1 MGRRSGCQ
9 ISKSEATRVIKL
21 YRTSTIHGSLVQAE
35 ANVSISVPTLPRC
48 DEFRGEVAPSSPT
61 QSKEPGGDNYRRSL
75 AAMGKLKETVKQSKG
90 GGGYAL

>member
-21 YRTSTIHGSLVQAE
+21 YQTSAIHGSLVQTE
-35 ANVSISVPTLPRC
+35 ANVSISVLTLPRC
-48 DEFRGEVAPSSPT
+48 DEFRGEVAPSSQPRPT

-75 AAMGKLKETVKQSKG
+75 AAMGKAEGNSEAV
-90 GGGYAL
+90 